1 MARWP
6 KPLRHNKHAASILS
20 SCRRSAD
27 INGKKPIVDAD
38 VDPLQILNKDQT
50 TSERDGG
57 DCGFN
62 GVSGL
67 TR

>member
-1 MARWP
+1 VAEAV
-6 KPLRHNKHAASILS
+6 AAQQTCGINTFKLPPE
-20 SCRRSAD
+20 RY

-57 DCGFN
+57 DCGSN